1 MLVCGERGATIT
13 CVERSCERSFHLPC
27 ATDGECVTHFF
38 GNHWTFCWEHRPQQ
52 DTHEAPPEGTNCL
65 ICLEPVEDSLSYHT
79 LVCPACQHAWFHR
92 GCIQQQAVSAGALWF
107 HCAAC
112 RDNILFFAEMAI
124 LGIQIPYRLV
134 SFCPVRLTVR
144 LSCRACPGTAL
155 AGLALGCSMSTCPS
169 FTENLEVE
177 LGWICLD
184 NLGSY

>member
-1 MLVCGERGATIT
+1 MKEKYLFKEDLVHYPGKRKSERI
-13 CVERSCERSFHLPC
+13 SCASR
-27 ATDGECVTHFF
+27 
-38 GNHWTFCWEHRPQQ
+38 TFCWEHRPQQ

-124 LGIQIPYRLV
+124 LGIQIPYRRPGWVDDDTYEALLHRHILTIAHAILNATFSRGV
-134 SFCPVRLTVR
+134 SLRPTLSWGNRLQ
-144 LSCRACPGTAL
+144 SG
-155 AGLALGCSMSTCPS
+155 
-169 FTENLEVE
+169 
-177 LGWICLD
+177 
-184 NLGSY
+184 